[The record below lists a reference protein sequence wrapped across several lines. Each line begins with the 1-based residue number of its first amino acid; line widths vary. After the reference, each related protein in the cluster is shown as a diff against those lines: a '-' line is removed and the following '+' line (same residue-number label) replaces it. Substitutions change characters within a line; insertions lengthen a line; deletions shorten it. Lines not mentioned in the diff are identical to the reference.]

1 MTSIEL
7 AKSIYE
13 RAQQNG
19 KQAWLSN
26 KQNSYLFGLL
36 SKENRLDER
45 LKRHFV
51 AVILPSGEWV
61 ETITAQKALEIGHE
75 NIKYAYI
82 VSPPFYIRREGFV
95 AQRIVVEQAVC
106 GK

>member
-13 RAQQNG
+13 RAAQNN
-19 KQAWLSN
+19 KQAWLSD
-26 KQNSYLFGLL
+26 KQNSFLFSLL

-45 LKRHFV
+45 QKQHFI
-51 AVILPSGEWV
+51 AVILPNNEWV
-61 ETITAQKALEIGHE
+61 ETITVEKAIELGQE

-82 VSPPFYIRREGFV
+82 VSPPFYIKREGFK
-95 AQRIVVEQAVC
+95 AQRIVI
-106 GK
+106 K